1 MAVLT
6 KYDVFVE
13 SLKPPDEEDFYGD
26 IEMEIENL
34 DKEDD
39 PDIAGSNTGTSA
51 SQTDPHLLSLA
62 EEKLR
67 EMIAPFEGSLGV
79 PWVTASGLHILLFRS
94 ECKID
99 LI

>member
-13 SLKPPDEEDFYGD
+13 SLKPPEEEDFYGD
-26 IEMEIENL
+26 IEMEIANL

-39 PDIAGSNTGTSA
+39 DIAGSNTGASA
-51 SQTDPHLLSLA
+51 SQTDPQLLSLA
-62 EEKLR
+62 EKKLR
-67 EMIAPFEGSLGV
+67 EMIAPFEENLGV
-79 PWVTASGLHILLFRS
+79 PWVTVSGLHILLFV
-94 ECKID
+94 CKID